1 MKTSTTVCVLGIA
14 LLVAGGL
21 VHQSL
26 KAQATGGGAKVVA
39 VCDLAKIYTEYD
51 RAKDNLA
58 GLKERRQKIQDE
70 VRKRGAEIE
79 KIREALPGLVQG
91 SDAYEAEFQKMIS
104 LQTMTPAWQK
114 MQMQLAMR
122 DHEVAT
128 QKMDEEV
135 MAMVRKIAG
144 QQGIDLVLTPDPRG
158 EDPSADIVQK
168 VNRRQILYYSDAVDI
183 TETVLKKLN
192 QEYRNSEGN

>member
-21 VHQSL
+21 VHRSL
-26 KAQATGGGAKVVA
+26 QAQATGGGAKVVA

-135 MAMVRKIAG
+135 MAMVRKIAA